1 MTLKKHDLP
10 LAGTLG
16 DTPPASWADDFDQ
29 VVLAGNPL
37 LSEALFFH
45 KPSHTL
51 IAGDV
56 IQIQPNIKGKPIRN
70 MIFGLGGVNTPQGG
84 VALDIRLTFLNR
96 KLAWQSVQQVLAWDF
111 DKVIIAHGPC
121 VAHGAK
127 QFIEHAFHWLL
138 R

>member
-1 MTLKKHDLP
+1 MTLKKRDLP
-10 LAGTLG
+10 LSGTLG
-16 DTPPASWADDFDQ
+16 DTPPTGWADDFEQ

-37 LSEALFFH
+37 LSETLFFH

-51 IAGDV
+51 IVGDV
-56 IQIQPNIKGKPIRN
+56 IQIQPDIKGRLLRN
-70 MIFGLGGVNTPQGG
+70 AVFALGGVNTPQGG

-96 KLAWQSVQQVLAWDF
+96 DRARQSLQQVRAWDF

-121 VAHGAK
+121 IEHDAK